1 MPSTDPEHVAVG
13 RLADQAVHAIR
24 LLNHRTRPTT
34 GGLADPLDTA
44 EIITA
49 LASMSGMLPQLL
61 GQLAHWLEAEHH
73 GGRLRVDTLAPRP
86 HLAQTVHALT
96 GSLQHAIH
104 SIQRAA
110 EELDTAHQHAAHL
123 ATAEPATNDQDAITA
138 ATGPKSMQISG
149 AKSLDET
156 HASHPPRRPPGQA
169 APRFTRLLR
178 QPGGGVLSPPLG
190 HTAPRGAP
198 SHRRAGATNPA
209 TGR

>member
-73 GGRLRVDTLAPRP
+73 GGRLHVDALAPLP
-86 HLAQTVHALT
+86 DLAQTVHALT

-138 ATGPKSMQISG
+138 ATGPKSMQADSG
-149 AKSLDET
+149 DHRNTGGHEPDERSI
-156 HASHPPRRPPGQA
+156 ARRWAGLSQPRVLRGLAFSSA
-169 APRFTRLLR
+169 AAAMSCSGP
-178 QPGGGVLSPPLG
+178 
-190 HTAPRGAP
+190 
-198 SHRRAGATNPA
+198 
-209 TGR
+209 

>member
-156 HASHPPRRPPGQA
+156 HGSDDRSGR
-169 APRFTRLLR
+169 
-178 QPGGGVLSPPLG
+178 GGGG
-190 HTAPRGAP
+190 AGRGAGP
-198 SHRRAGATNPA
+198 GCGPAAG
-209 TGR
+209 RFV

>member
-156 HASHPPRRPPGQA
+156 HVVDAVWRTTGWSGTPTTGCSPCRAPRRT
-169 APRFTRLLR
+169 PRPCAWKRAR
-178 QPGGGVLSPPLG
+178 SY
-190 HTAPRGAP
+190 
-198 SHRRAGATNPA
+198 RRWVCACRRRRP
-209 TGR
+209 